1 MSNFSTESLNFKHM
15 TKQSMST
22 EKFNKALKAL
32 EKPITLYII
41 NPDTSLSHLK
51 RNKEGVFIFPTF

>member
-1 MSNFSTESLNFKHM
+1 M